1 MSRRTRKLPTEP
13 VTATIESM
21 THEGK
26 GVTHIDGKAVFVHG
40 TLPDEEVRFQYTRK
54 SRRYDEAKVVEVLK
68 PSPLRVEPKCKHFGL
83 CGGCSL
89 QHLDSSEQ
97 IKNKQQILLD
107 NLQRIGKVEAKEIL
121 APMTASAWGYRRKAR
136 LGVKHV
142 RKKEKVLVGFREK
155 GSGLLAEL
163 EQCEVL
169 HESVGKR
176 LLELAEL
183 VRSLSCYE
191 KIPQIE
197 VAVSDDHTALVFRHL
212 EVLTK
217 DDMTKLTDFAK
228 SNDLYIYLQ
237 SAGPDSIT
245 PLWPENPELSYRL
258 DDFDVEVFFEPSDFV
273 QVNTEINRKMIPQ
286 AIELLDVQ
294 SNDRVLELFCGVGN
308 FSFALARKA
317 EHVTAVE
324 GEKVLVDRARENA
337 KRNKIENVEFHVADL
352 FAVDPQTPWLKQ
364 DYTKILLDP
373 ARTGADAIL
382 PTLAKMKVSRIVYVS
397 CNPATLARDAGIL
410 CNEYGYQLSKAG
422 VMDMFPHTAHVE
434 SIALFEKKK

>member
-410 CNEYGYQLSKAG
+410 CNEY
-422 VMDMFPHTAHVE
+422 
-434 SIALFEKKK
+434 